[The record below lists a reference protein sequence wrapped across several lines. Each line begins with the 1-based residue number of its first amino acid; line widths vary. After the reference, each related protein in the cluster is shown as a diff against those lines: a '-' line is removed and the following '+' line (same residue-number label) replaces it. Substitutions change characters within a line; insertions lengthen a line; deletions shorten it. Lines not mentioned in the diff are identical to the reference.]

1 MRLDRGEQ
9 LRGPDCGNVGPIAHA
24 PHGSVVR
31 MSDRPGNGG
40 PPDGPDYTWLYG
52 KGGKPPEPQATRPVP
67 RRPRPSTPA
76 PDETR
81 VMKAQPRPPQQRP
94 TSRPTPPPI
103 QPPVEPPSASG
114 RRRRRFRIRY
124 LFLLLLLWLVYLVA
138 VPVVAWNKV
147 DQVKFE
153 PSGDRPGDQPGTT
166 YLMVGSDSRKG
177 LSKEERKELHTG
189 GAAGSR
195 TDTIMLLHTGSG
207 PNLLMSIPRDLEV
220 DIPGHGTGKIN
231 AAYAYGKAP
240 LLVQTVENLTGIR
253 VDQFVEIGMGGVVG
267 IVDAVGGIEICP
279 KKDFVDKDAG
289 LKIKKGCQD
298 VDGKTALAYSR
309 SRHAQTLGDLDRV
322 RNQREVVAAIGHK
335 VLSPWSVLNPVRYW
349 RLNNAMPDFFT
360 FGEGMGPQR
369 AVLWATAMAK
379 VGGKDGL
386 LCTVPLTNGSASALA
401 QELADRLFSYIKEDK
416 TDDVTDTLCLSS
428 GLADVP

>member
-1 MRLDRGEQ
+1 M
-9 LRGPDCGNVGPIAHA
+9 P
-24 PHGSVVR
+24 
-31 MSDRPGNGG
+31 DRPRSGG
-40 PPDGPDYTWLYG
+40 PEDGPDYTWLYG
-52 KGGKPPEPQATRPVP
+52 KGGKPPEDPQATRPVP
-67 RRPRPSTPA
+67 RQQRPSAPRPE
-76 PDETR
+76 ETR
-81 VMKAQPRPPQQRP
+81 VMRAQPRPGYQGQP
-94 TSRPTPPPI
+94 TSRPTPPPVAPPV
-103 QPPVEPPSASG
+103 QPPSGSSSGSGG
-114 RRRRRFRIRY
+114 RRWRFRVRY
-124 LFLLLLLWLVYLVA
+124 VFLLLLLWLVYLVA
-138 VPVVAWNKV
+138 VPIVAWNKV
-147 DQVKFE
+147 DQVSFE

-177 LSKEERKELHTG
+177 LSKEERKDLHTG

-231 AAYAYGKAP
+231 AAYVYGKAP
-240 LLVQTVENLTGIR
+240 LLVKTVENLTGIR
-253 VDQFVEIGMGGVVG
+253 IDQFVEIGMGGVVG

-279 KKDFVDKDAG
+279 KDDFKDKDAG
-289 LKIKKGCQD
+289 LDVKKGCQD

-322 RNQREVVAAIGHK
+322 RNQREVVSAIGHK

-360 FGEGMGPQR
+360 FGDGMGPQR

-386 LCTVPLTNGSASALA
+386 LCTVPLTNGSATALD
-401 QELADRLFSYIKEDK
+401 QELADQLFSDIKDDK
-416 TDDVTDTLCLSS
+416 TDDVTAKLCLSS
-428 GLADVP
+428 GLVGVK

>member
-1 MRLDRGEQ
+1 
-9 LRGPDCGNVGPIAHA
+9 
-24 PHGSVVR
+24 

-40 PPDGPDYTWLYG
+40 PEDGPDYQWLYG
-52 KGGKPPEPQATRPVP
+52 GKGAPPEDPQVTRPVP
-67 RRPRPSTPA
+67 RQHRDRRA
-76 PDETR
+76 EETR
-81 VMKAQPRPPQQRP
+81 MMRTQPRPAQPP
-94 TSRPTPPPI
+94 ASARPTPPPLA
-103 QPPVEPPSASG
+103 PPVEPPAGAG
-114 RRRRRFRIRY
+114 RSRRRFRFKVRY
-124 LFLLLLLWLVYLVA
+124 VFLLILLWLVYLVA
-138 VPVVAWNKV
+138 VPIVAWNKV

-231 AAYAYGKAP
+231 AAYAYGQAP
-240 LLVQTVENLTGIR
+240 LLVKTVESLTGIR
-253 VDQFVEIGMGGVVG
+253 IDQFVEIGMGGVVG
-267 IVDAVGGIEICP
+267 IVDAVGGVQICP
-279 KKDFVDKDAG
+279 KDDYVDKDAG
-289 LKIKKGCQD
+289 LNIKKGCQD

-322 RNQREVVAAIGHK
+322 RHQREVVSAIGKK

-349 RLNNAMPDFFT
+349 RLNSAMPDFFT
-360 FGEGMGPQR
+360 FGDGMGPTR

-379 VGGKDGL
+379 VGGSDGL
-386 LCTVPLTNGSASALA
+386 LCTVPLTNGSATALDK
-401 QELADRLFSYIKEDK
+401 ELADQLFTDIKEDK
-416 TDDVTDTLCLSS
+416 TGDVTDKLCLSS
-428 GLADVP
+428 GLVGTP

>member
-1 MRLDRGEQ
+1 M
-9 LRGPDCGNVGPIAHA
+9 P
-24 PHGSVVR
+24 
-31 MSDRPGNGG
+31 DRPRNGG
-40 PPDGPDYTWLYG
+40 PEDGPDYTWLYG
-52 KGGKPPEPQATRPVP
+52 KGGKPPEDPQATRPVP
-67 RRPRPSTPA
+67 RQQRPSTPR
-76 PDETR
+76 PDQTQVLR
-81 VMKAQPRPPQQRP
+81 AQPRPAPQPRSA
-94 TSRPTPPPI
+94 TRPTPPPVAPT
-103 QPPVEPPSASG
+103 PPTPPTGSG
-114 RRRRRFRIRY
+114 RKRRRFRVRY
-124 LFLLLLLWLVYLVA
+124 VFIVLLLWLAYLVV
-138 VPVVAWNKV
+138 VPIVAWNKV
-147 DQVKFE
+147 DQVKYQ
-153 PSGDRPGDQPGTT
+153 PSGDRPSDQPGTT

-177 LSKEERKELHTG
+177 LSQEERKELHTG

-220 DIPGHGTGKIN
+220 DIPGYGTGKIN

-240 LLVQTVENLTGIR
+240 LLVETVEKLTDIR
-253 VDQFVEIGMGGVVG
+253 IDHFVEIGMGGVVG

-279 KKDFVDKDAG
+279 KDSYVDKDAG
-289 LKIKKGCQD
+289 LNIKKGCQD

-309 SRHAQTLGDLDRV
+309 SRHAQKLGDLDRV

-386 LCTVPLTNGSASALA
+386 LCTVPLTNGSATALDE
-401 QELADRLFSYIKEDK
+401 ELADQLFGDIKEDK
-416 TDDVTDTLCLSS
+416 TDDVTDKLCLSS
-428 GLADVP
+428 GLVNVS